1 MFSDIYFRLLVEL
14 MEQDPNIPEIPKP
27 NFSNQVAFSPAQY
40 FSELIDFIYEHD
52 VDSDLGIRF
61 GNHLSPMNVCDFSRL
76 LTTSD
81 TIRNGLD
88 IMINYY
94 HMLGLKP
101 FPSVHEAFD
110 TFSVAIAFP
119 YEEVYHE
126 GCKRFAAETFY
137 SYAVNYVRDIV
148 SPDMNPKR
156 IFLDYPEPAYSDK
169 YLKQFRCP
177 IEYDAPLSMIE
188 FSDHIIDTQLPT
200 ANPSLHK
207 VYLNKAKDSW
217 QTLKRLQSTRYRT
230 ITQIM
235 QHAPDCFNSQ
245 VLADSMNIS
254 VRGLQKRLSAE
265 GSSISFVTQLA
276 RRELTKTCMI
286 QKGMDTEDTAK
297 VLGFQTL
304 ASFRKFFKQQFG
316 ISPTSFLRSLHELS

>member
-1 MFSDIYFRLLVEL
+1 
-14 MEQDPNIPEIPKP
+14 MEQDPSIPEIPKP
-27 NFSNQVAFSPAQY
+27 NLSGQVAFSPAQY
-40 FSELIDFIYEHD
+40 FSELVDFIYESNI
-52 VDSDLGIRF
+52 DSDLGVRF

-76 LTTSD
+76 LTTS
-81 TIRNGLD
+81 TSIRDGLD

-101 FPSVHEAFD
+101 FPSVHESYD

-119 YEEVYHE
+119 YEESYHD

-137 SYAVNYVRDIV
+137 SYAINYVRDIIN
-148 SPDMNPKR
+148 PDLNPKR
-156 IFLDYPEPAYSDK
+156 IFLDFSKPTYGDT
-169 YLKQFRCP
+169 YLEKFRCP
-177 IEYDAPLSMIE
+177 IEYEAPLSMIE
-188 FSDHIIDTQLPT
+188 FSHQIIDAPLPT

-207 VYLNKAKDSW
+207 VYLNKAIDAW

-235 QHAPDCFNSQ
+235 QHAPDYFNSQ

-286 QKGMDTEDTAK
+286 QKGMDIEDTAK
-297 VLGFQTL
+297 ALGFQTL

-316 ISPTSFLRSLHELS
+316 TNPTSFLRTLHDLS

>member
-14 MEQDPNIPEIPKP
+14 MEQDPSIPEIPKP
-27 NFSNQVAFSPAQY
+27 NLSGQVAFSPAQY
-40 FSELIDFIYEHD
+40 FSELIDFIYESN

-61 GNHLSPMNVCDFSRL
+61 GNHLSPMNICDFSRL
-76 LTTSD
+76 LTTSNS
-81 TIRNGLD
+81 IRDGLD

-101 FPSVHEAFD
+101 FPSVHESYD

-119 YEEVYHE
+119 YEEHYHD

-137 SYAVNYVRDIV
+137 SYAINYVRDIIR
-148 SPDMNPKR
+148 PDLNPKR
-156 IFLDYPEPAYSDK
+156 IFLDFSKPAYCDT
-169 YLKQFRCP
+169 YLEKFRCP

-188 FSDHIIDTQLPT
+188 FSDHIIDAPLPT

-235 QHAPDCFNSQ
+235 QYAPDCFNSQ

-286 QKGMDTEDTAK
+286 QKGMDIEDTAK
-297 VLGFQTL
+297 ALGFQTL

-316 ISPTSFLRSLHELS
+316 TSPTSFLRALHDLS